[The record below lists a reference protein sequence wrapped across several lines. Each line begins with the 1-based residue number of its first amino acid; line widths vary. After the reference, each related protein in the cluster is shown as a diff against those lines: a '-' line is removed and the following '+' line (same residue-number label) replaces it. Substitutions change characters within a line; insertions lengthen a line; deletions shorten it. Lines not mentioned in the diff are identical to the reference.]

1 MESAWRMG
9 MEVHGEWNG
18 NGSAWGME
26 WEWKCM
32 GNGMG
37 MEVHGEWNGNGNAWG
52 MVWENGNG
60 RYKYWNNYDCF
71 IVDLFFDESS

>member
-37 MEVHGEWNGNGNAWG
+37 MEMHGEWCGRMG
-52 MVWENGNG
+52 MEGISIGTITTV
-60 RYKYWNNYDCF
+60 
-71 IVDLFFDESS
+71 L

>member
-1 MESAWRMG
+1 MESAWR
-9 MEVHGEWNG
+9 
-18 NGSAWGME
+18 
-26 WEWKCM
+26 
-32 GNGMG
+32 MG